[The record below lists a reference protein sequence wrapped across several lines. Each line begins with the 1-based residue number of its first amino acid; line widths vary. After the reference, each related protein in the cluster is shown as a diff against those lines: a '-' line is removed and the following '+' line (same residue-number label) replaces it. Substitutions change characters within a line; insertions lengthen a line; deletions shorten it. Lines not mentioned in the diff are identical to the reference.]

1 MREALQ
7 MNQMMM
13 VMNETKQQGYFQAQ
27 QVL

>member
-13 VMNETKQQGYFQAQ
+13 VMNETEKRKYFQAQ